1 MSAAPSA
8 SSPQSPERPG
18 GPGTPPAVPDPA
30 LLRKVA
36 LSSLLGTVIEY
47 YDFLLY
53 GTMAA
58 LVFGPLFFPESNS
71 AVGTIAAFGTLAM
84 RLCRTARRRCR
95 LRALR

>member
-1 MSAAPSA
+1 MPAAPSP
-8 SSPQSPERPG
+8 SSPQSPERAG
-18 GPGTPPAVPDPA
+18 GSGTPPTAPDPA

-58 LVFGPLFFPESNS
+58 LVFGPL
-71 AVGTIAAFGTLAM
+71 
-84 RLCRTARRRCR
+84 
-95 LRALR
+95 